1 MPSEEPNRKS
11 WLSRYAGAC
20 LPSDETRNPCSI
32 ESTVTI
38 VAMLSYNRVMQK
50 SKLMLRTLCLAAV
63 VAILPG
69 EEFVLD
75 LEVEVVSVDA
85 ENQKMTFE
93 DEDGTPYVGTLD
105 EKTKLK
111 AKKKVFRGKLK
122 LEDIK
127 KGDQVRV
134 KLSPEDSRLLEVELL
149 KRAEAS

>member
-1 MPSEEPNRKS
+1 
-11 WLSRYAGAC
+11 
-20 LPSDETRNPCSI
+20 
-32 ESTVTI
+32 
-38 VAMLSYNRVMQK
+38 MLSYNRAMQK
-50 SKLMLRTLCLAAV
+50 SRLMLRMLCLAAV

-69 EEFVLD
+69 EQFVLD
-75 LEVEVVSVDA
+75 LEVAVVSVDI

-93 DEDGTPYVGTLD
+93 DEDGTPYVGALD

-134 KLSPEDSRLLEVELL
+134 KLLPEDSRLLEVQLL